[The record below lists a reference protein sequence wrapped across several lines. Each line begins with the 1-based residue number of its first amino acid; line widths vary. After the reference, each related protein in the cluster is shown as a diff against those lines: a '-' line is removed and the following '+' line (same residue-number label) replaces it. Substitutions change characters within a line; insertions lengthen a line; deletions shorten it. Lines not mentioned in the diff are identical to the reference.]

1 MADYRNIKGGQPPV
15 TDYTIGNGGIRDLFK
30 YILGDEDTRSN
41 MKIVKTVKG
50 KKTVVQNPKQ
60 KNAIVNTVKRVMS
73 NDVSRRAGER
83 AQRIQDEMAAN
94 MGTMTPRVTGE
105 DVTNRLREQTM
116 VNYNTPDQDAPINI
130 TAGDGPIKVRPQRGY
145 NNLSMRGENVIYR
158 AGPRRR
164 GDIESYQRGEPTIR
178 VDDAPPSAYENDPE
192 FAPINIRPAPEE
204 YSLGVDTIGY
214 KYGGK
219 VKTKKRR
226 KKKVKKTYG
235 KSYNY

>member
-1 MADYRNIKGGQPPV
+1 M
-15 TDYTIGNGGIRDLFK
+15 
-30 YILGDEDTRSN
+30 GDSATRKS
-41 MKIVKTVKG
+41 MKVVKTRNG
-50 KKTVVQNPKQ
+50 KTTVVRDGDQ
-60 KNAIVNTVKRVMS
+60 KDVIGDNVKKVVVNSS
-73 NDVSRRAGER
+73 NDVSRIAGER
-83 AQRIQDEMAAN
+83 AQRIQNTMAAN
-94 MGTMTPRVTGE
+94 MGTVTPRVTGE

-130 TAGDGPIKVRPQRGY
+130 TADDGLMKVRPQRGY
-145 NNLSMRGENVIYR
+145 DNLSMRGENVIYR
-158 AGPRRR
+158 AGSRRR